1 MDKQIVIYIKSGT
14 MKGFEISLCWPAG
27 EFFCYSFTVTGGRC
41 SPAYIRQS
49 WFVTQSNTLPHFS
62 LQSHWVPG
70 HCLQTSE
77 CPLRGSTWRPGSC
90 WQTWKEAHTRF
101 LWGKTKP
108 TLLLASVVKYINLL
122 LLLNKWLQMSSLMQY
137 RVITSQ
143 FPYVWCLG
151 IRLPIQGLGKLKRR
165 CWPS

>member
-1 MDKQIVIYIKSGT
+1 MDVYSSFTYNNHQQMDKQIVICIKSGT

-90 WQTWKEAHTRF
+90 WQT
-101 LWGKTKP
+101 
-108 TLLLASVVKYINLL
+108 
-122 LLLNKWLQMSSLMQY
+122 
-137 RVITSQ
+137 
-143 FPYVWCLG
+143 C
-151 IRLPIQGLGKLKRR
+151 
-165 CWPS
+165 PSPALERSTH